1 MASVVPDPPPTLVH
15 MDAAL
20 VVDGPAD
27 ATAAAAAAVRRVA
40 IKGADSHIDDIVN
53 SVLPPRVW
61 SQDAGSTFL
70 QYVSKEPASRL
81 DVLSLQDQLE
91 TRLVERQARMDG
103 ICPVREDLYRQAF
116 DELIRQV
123 TINSPERGLL
133 LLRVRDE
140 IRMTIDAYKTLYDSS
155 VTFGTRKQLQA
166 EQGIPEMEQ
175 RIEELSERKRTLEAQ
190 VLALRNKIDMVER
203 RQAERRG
210 LDEKRRQEE
219 IAYLKHQ
226 AKHLDLFLKSMPKS

>member
-1 MASVVPDPPPTLVH
+1 
-15 MDAAL
+15 
-20 VVDGPAD
+20 
-27 ATAAAAAAVRRVA
+27 
-40 IKGADSHIDDIVN
+40 
-53 SVLPPRVW
+53 
-61 SQDAGSTFL
+61 
-70 QYVSKEPASRL
+70 
-81 DVLSLQDQLE
+81 
-91 TRLVERQARMDG
+91 
-103 ICPVREDLYRQAF
+103 
-116 DELIRQV
+116 
-123 TINSPERGLL
+123 
-133 LLRVRDE
+133 VRDE

-175 RIEELSERKRTLEAQ
+175 RIEASKQKNYVDSGMMSWWLSLIVILISSQELSERKRTLEAQ